1 MNRGQTPIATTWEE
15 TMKYLLVGAAVA
27 ASLAVP
33 ATAQEVSL
41 GRFFGACEDAG
52 TDTKTSVGEAC
63 IIQSIINAASA
74 EIDGVTVN
82 TLPTDWGNFY
92 DQIKASYAGG
102 TPPDIHVMHRHR
114 VPEFAGLGAVADL
127 TDDLAG
133 AGIDV
138 SDWAPA
144 ALDAVSLDGGIYGVP
159 MDFHANLW
167 HVNMDLME
175 AAGLVMDGKPVL
187 PTSPA
192 ELLAHAQKV
201 KDATGQDYLAA
212 DFAQFPIGV
221 RLTLALMWQQGANI
235 FDGDTATINNDA
247 AKNAVSSMTQLFD
260 AGLANPQLNYAD
272 SQQAFLNGEAAILVN
287 GTWVVDFYTA
297 EAAKA
302 EVGLNNYYV
311 ADFPTLFDTG
321 ATWADSHMWA
331 IPASLKANDPAK
343 YQAALKVL
351 AFINDH
357 NIDWARTGH
366 MAVRNSVLESADYAA
381 LPHRAEYAGTAA
393 IAKDTPP
400 SEKYGAI
407 QDVLNRELQAIW
419 LTGKSADAAL
429 ADAEAEV
436 QDLLDR

>member
-1 MNRGQTPIATTWEE
+1 MKHLLIGAAMAATIATG
-15 TMKYLLVGAAVA
+15 V
-27 ASLAVP
+27 S
-33 ATAQEVSL
+33 AQEVSL

-52 TDTKTSVGEAC
+52 TDTKASVGEAC

-114 VPEFAGLGAVADL
+114 IPEFAGLGAIADISG
-127 TDDLAG
+127 DLAA
-133 AGIDV
+133 AGIDTG
-138 SDWAPA
+138 DWAPA
-144 ALDAVSLDGGIYGVP
+144 ALDAVSFNGGIYGVP
-159 MDFHANLW
+159 LDFHANLW
-167 HVNMDLME
+167 HVNMDIME
-175 AAGLVMDGKPVL
+175 AAGLVEDGKPVL
-187 PTSPA
+187 PSSPG

-201 KDATGQDYLAA
+201 KDATGQYYLAA

-221 RLTLALMWQQGANI
+221 RLVLALMWQQNANI
-235 FDGDTATINNDA
+235 FTDDGTATINSAA
-247 AKNAVSSMTQLFD
+247 AKNAVTALTQLFE

-272 SQQAFLNGEAAILVN
+272 SQQAFLNGEAAVLVN

-302 EVGLNNYYV
+302 EVGLNKYYV
-311 ADFPTLFDTG
+311 ADFPTLFETG

-331 IPASLKANDPAK
+331 IPSTLSGDKK
-343 YQAALKVL
+343 TAAMKVL

-366 MAVRNSVLESADYAA
+366 MAVRSSVLESAEYAN
-381 LPHRAEYAGTAA
+381 LPHRSEYAGTAA
-393 IAKDTPP
+393 IAKDTPA
-400 SEKYGAI
+400 SKRYGAI

-419 LTGKSADAAL
+419 LTGKSVDDAL
-429 ADAEAEV
+429 ADAESEV

>member
-1 MNRGQTPIATTWEE
+1 
-15 TMKYLLVGAAVA
+15 MKYLLIGAAVA
-27 ASLAVP
+27 MTVATGAS
-33 ATAQEVSL
+33 AQEVTL

-82 TLPTDWGNFY
+82 TLPTDWGNYY
-92 DQIKASYAGG
+92 DQIKAAYAGG
-102 TPPDIHVMHRHR
+102 SPPDVHVMHRHR
-114 VPEFAGLGAVADL
+114 VPEFAGLGAIADL
-127 TDDLAG
+127 SGDLED

-138 SDWAPA
+138 SDWADA
-144 ALDAVSLDGGIYGVP
+144 ALDSVSYEGGIYGVP
-159 MDFHANLW
+159 LDFHANLW
-167 HVNMDLME
+167 HVNMDLMA
-175 AAGLVMDGKPVL
+175 AAGLVEDGQPVL
-187 PTSPA
+187 PSSPE
-192 ELLAHAQKV
+192 ELLAHARAMKE
-201 KDATGQDYLAA
+201 ATGQDYLAA

-221 RLTLALMWQQGANI
+221 RLVLALMWQQNANI
-235 FDGDTATINNDA
+235 FDGDTATIATDA
-247 AKNAVSSMTQLFD
+247 AENAVTAITQLFD

-272 SQQAFLNGEAAILVN
+272 SQQAFLNGEAAVLVN

-302 EVGLNNYYV
+302 ETGLDNYYV
-311 ADFPTLFDTG
+311 ASFPTLFDTG

-331 IPASLKANDPAK
+331 IPASLKSDEAQ
-343 YQAALKVL
+343 YMAALKVL

-366 MAVRNSVLESADYAA
+366 MAVRRSVLESDEYAN
-381 LPHRAEYAGTAA
+381 LPHRSEYAATAS
-393 IAKDTPP
+393 IARDTPP
-400 SEKYGAI
+400 SERYGAI

-419 LTGKSADAAL
+419 LTGKPVEDAL

>member
-1 MNRGQTPIATTWEE
+1 
-15 TMKYLLVGAAVA
+15 MKHFIIGAAVA
-27 ASLAVP
+27 ATVVTG
-33 ATAQEVSL
+33 ATAQEVTL

-52 TDTKTSVGEAC
+52 TDTKASVGEAC
-63 IIQSIINAASA
+63 IIQSIINAADA
-74 EIDGVTVN
+74 ELDGISIT
-82 TLPTDWGNFY
+82 TLPTDWGNYY

-102 TPPDIHVMHRHR
+102 TPPDVHVMHRHR
-114 VPEFAGLGAVADL
+114 VPEFAGLGAIADISG
-127 TDDLAG
+127 DLEA
-133 AGIDV
+133 AGIDP
-138 SDWAPA
+138 SDWSEN
-144 ALDAVSLDGGIYGVP
+144 ALAAVSFEGGIYGVP

-175 AAGLVMDGKPVL
+175 AAGLVENGAPVL
-187 PTSPA
+187 PSSPE

-221 RLTLALMWQQGANI
+221 RLVLALMWQQNANI

-247 AKNAVSSMTQLFD
+247 ASNAVTTITQLFD

-287 GTWVVDFYTA
+287 GTWVVDFYSA

-302 EVGLNNYYV
+302 EVALNNYYV
-311 ADFPTLFDTG
+311 ADFPTLFETG

-331 IPASLKANDPAK
+331 MPSSL
-343 YQAALKVL
+343 QGERRAAAMKVL

-366 MAVRNSVLESADYAA
+366 MAVRTSVLESEEYAN
-381 LPHRAEYAGTAA
+381 LPHRDQYTGTAA
-393 IAKDTPP
+393 IARDTPP
-400 SEKYGAI
+400 SERYGAI

-419 LTGKSADAAL
+419 LTGKAVDVAL

>member
-1 MNRGQTPIATTWEE
+1 
-15 TMKYLLVGAAVA
+15 MKHFIIGAAVA
-27 ASLAVP
+27 ATVVTG
-33 ATAQEVSL
+33 ATAQEVTL

-52 TDTKTSVGEAC
+52 TDTKASVGEAC
-63 IIQSIINAASA
+63 IIQSIINAADA
-74 EIDGVTVN
+74 ELDGISIT
-82 TLPTDWGNFY
+82 TLPTDWGNYY

-102 TPPDIHVMHRHR
+102 TPPDVHVMHRHR
-114 VPEFAGLGAVADL
+114 VPEFAGLGAIADISG
-127 TDDLAG
+127 DLEA
-133 AGIDV
+133 AGIDP
-138 SDWAPA
+138 SDWSEN
-144 ALDAVSLDGGIYGVP
+144 ALAAVSFEGGIYGVP

-175 AAGLVMDGKPVL
+175 AAGLVENGAPVL
-187 PTSPA
+187 PSSPE

-221 RLTLALMWQQGANI
+221 RLVLALMWQQNANI
-235 FDGDTATINNDA
+235 FDGDTATINDDA
-247 AKNAVSSMTQLFD
+247 ASNAVTTITQLFD

-287 GTWVVDFYTA
+287 GTWVVDFYSA

-302 EVGLNNYYV
+302 EVALNNYYV
-311 ADFPTLFDTG
+311 ADFPTLFETG

-331 IPASLKANDPAK
+331 MPSSLEGERR
-343 YQAALKVL
+343 AAAMKVL

-366 MAVRNSVLESADYAA
+366 MAVRTSVLESEEYAN
-381 LPHRAEYAGTAA
+381 LPHRDQYTGTAA
-393 IAKDTPP
+393 IARDTPP
-400 SEKYGAI
+400 SERYGAI

-419 LTGKSADAAL
+419 LTGKDVDVAL

>member
-1 MNRGQTPIATTWEE
+1 
-15 TMKYLLVGAAVA
+15 MKYLLVGAAVA

-419 LTGKSADAAL
+419 LTGKSVDAAL

>member
-1 MNRGQTPIATTWEE
+1 
-15 TMKYLLVGAAVA
+15 MKHFIIGAAVA
-27 ASLAVP
+27 ATVVTG
-33 ATAQEVSL
+33 ATAQEVTL

-52 TDTKTSVGEAC
+52 TDTKASVGEAC
-63 IIQSIINAASA
+63 IIQSIINAADA
-74 EIDGVTVN
+74 ELDGISIT
-82 TLPTDWGNFY
+82 TLPTDWGNYY

-102 TPPDIHVMHRHR
+102 TPPDVHVMHRHR
-114 VPEFAGLGAVADL
+114 VPEFAGLGAIADISG
-127 TDDLAG
+127 DLEA
-133 AGIDV
+133 AGIDP
-138 SDWAPA
+138 SDWSKN
-144 ALDAVSLDGGIYGVP
+144 ALAAVSFEGGIYGVP

-175 AAGLVMDGKPVL
+175 AAGLVENGAPVL
-187 PTSPA
+187 PSSPE

-221 RLTLALMWQQGANI
+221 RLVLALMWQQNANI

-247 AKNAVSSMTQLFD
+247 ASNAVTTITQLFD

-287 GTWVVDFYTA
+287 GTWVVDFYSA

-302 EVGLNNYYV
+302 EVALNNYYV
-311 ADFPTLFDTG
+311 ADFPTLFETG

-331 IPASLKANDPAK
+331 MPSSL
-343 YQAALKVL
+343 QGERRAAAMKVL

-366 MAVRNSVLESADYAA
+366 MAVRTSVLESEEYAN
-381 LPHRAEYAGTAA
+381 LPHRDQYTGTAA
-393 IAKDTPP
+393 IARDTPP
-400 SEKYGAI
+400 SERYGAI

-419 LTGKSADAAL
+419 LTGKAVDVAL